1 VSEFRSLQWLE
12 GDDEVAVL
20 HRVAMASTHYQEG
33 RPVIGIA
40 VTSSALNPCHGDV
53 DRLVEGAVAGV
64 VAAGGVPAAFPAMSL
79 GEDLM
84 KPSAMMY
91 RNLLSMELEES
102 ARSYPLDGL
111 IVFAGCDKNV
121 PAALMALASANIPG
135 LVGLVGTRRPGVLGN
150 RRIAAGTDVWRE
162 LEERR
167 AGRTSDSEWADFEA
181 CLRSV
186 GPGICNVMGTAVTMG
201 ILTEFLGMAMP
212 RSATMAAG
220 SEELLNVALRTGRRV
235 VEMVEEDS
243 RPAERMS
250 ASAFRNSL
258 VVLASVGGSTNAFI
272 HLAAIAG
279 RLGINLDA
287 ETMDEALREVPL
299 LVDVE
304 PCGTG
309 LAQDFH
315 DAGTT
320 PALASVLGSLLDL
333 DCLSADGRSWL
344 EVSAGCHPRTRCIRP
359 LEEPLL
365 PAPTLAVLRG
375 SLAPGGAVIK
385 VAAASTELLQHEGPA
400 VVFDTYEDM
409 RRRLDDPD
417 LEIDPGSVLV
427 VRECGPVGAPG
438 MPEWGMAP
446 IPKRLVEAGV
456 RDMVRVTDG
465 RMSGTSFGTVVL
477 HVTPEAAIGGPLALI
492 NDGDIVRLDV
502 AGRRIDLMVDE
513 EELVRRRKQWHPPV
527 SPHARGWP
535 ALYQQHVL
543 DAAHGCDFDI
553 LTTSVGA
560 RAPFIEPVIGRS

>member
-1 VSEFRSLQWLE
+1 VIDLRSRQWLA
-12 GDDEVAVL
+12 GDDEVALL
-20 HRVAMASTHYQEG
+20 HRVAMAGTGYQEG

-53 DRLVEGAVAGV
+53 DRLVKGAEAGV
-64 VAAGGVPAAFPAMSL
+64 IAAGGVPATFPAMSL

-84 KPSAMMY
+84 KPTAMMY

-111 IVFAGCDKNV
+111 IIFAGCDKNV
-121 PAALMALASANIPG
+121 PAALMAMASANLPG
-135 LVGLVGTRRPGVLGN
+135 LVGLVGIRRPGVLGN

-167 AGRTSDSEWADFEA
+167 AGRTSDVEWADFEA

-201 ILTEFLGMAMP
+201 ILAEFLGMAMP
-212 RSATMAAG
+212 GSATMGAG
-220 SEELLNVALRTGRRV
+220 SEELLEATQRTGRRV
-235 VEMVEEDS
+235 VEMVEAGS
-243 RPAERMS
+243 RPADRMS
-250 ASAFRNSL
+250 ASAFRNGL
-258 VVLASVGGSTNAFI
+258 TAFAAVGGSTNALI

-279 RLGINLDA
+279 RLGIELDA
-287 ETMDEALREVPL
+287 EMMDAALCEVPL

-315 DAGTT
+315 NAGST
-320 PALASVLGSLLDL
+320 PALAHVLESLLDL
-333 DCLSADGRSWL
+333 NCVSADGRSWL
-344 EVSAGCHPRTRCIRP
+344 EVSANRHPLTRTIRS
-359 LEEPLL
+359 LDEPLL

-385 VAAASTELLQHEGPA
+385 VAAASVNLLQHEGPA

-409 RRRLDDPD
+409 RQRLDDPN
-417 LEIDPGSVLV
+417 LEIEPESVLV

-465 RMSGTSFGTVVL
+465 RMSGTSFGTVIL
-477 HVTPEAAIGGPLALI
+477 HVTPEAAIGGPLALVK
-492 NDGDIVRLDV
+492 DGDLVRLDV
-502 AGRRIDLMVDE
+502 LGRRIDLMVDE
-513 EELVRRRKQWHPPV
+513 EELERRREEWRPPV
-527 SPHARGWP
+527 SQHSRGWP

-553 LTTSVGA
+553 LTPPAGA
-560 RAPFIEPVIGRS
+560 SAPFIEPVVGRS